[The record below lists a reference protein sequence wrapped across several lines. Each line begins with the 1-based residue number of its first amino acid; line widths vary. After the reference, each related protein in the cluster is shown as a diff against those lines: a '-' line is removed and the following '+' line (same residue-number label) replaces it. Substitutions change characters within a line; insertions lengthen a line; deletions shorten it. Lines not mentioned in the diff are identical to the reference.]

1 MKMPNKLYDVLKWV
15 CLIALPALSAFYG
28 LLANIWGLPYAEQIP
43 ATISGVALFIGS
55 LIGVSHLAIK
65 KEEQDEG
72 KQ

>member
-1 MKMPNKLYDVLKWV
+1 MKLNDKVYNVLKWI

-55 LIGVSHLAIK
+55 LIGISHLSIK
-65 KEEQDEG
+65 KEEQDET
-72 KQ
+72 K